1 MANKQP
7 KTKKSKAKKDSKKR
21 SSRRNKTQE
30 GGSQE
35 LINAVMRNDIDSVYN
50 FLNTPGVDV
59 NYTNNNGITPLI
71 FASWRG
77 YLNIVRLLLDY
88 GAIVQTPNFNVNVLN
103 EAAKSGHIDV
113 VNELLDRGAHPEWPD
128 WVDMF
133 GMSIVERV
141 KNNPEM
147 VDLLIRKGIPR
158 YTRQH
163 AERDGV
169 LAQYDQI
176 YLEFRAL
183 STVVRDTT
191 NLPLNFGNR
200 EGPIG
205 SYFGRF
211 RRFGG
216 KRKTKKSKAKKGS
229 KKRVSRRNKIQ
240 EGGDNETEDDMLA
253 KINKIYDDEKGDM
266 NDLNQV
272 DKSGKTLL
280 HRASEKGFIT
290 VVEELIQYAIVELNI
305 QDKKGKTALHYAS
318 ENGHWQ
324 VVKELLTDSKI
335 DVNVQDIKGKTPLH
349 YAYDETVVRD
359 LLRNGGSLTIKD
371 NDGKTPVDYKKERDT
386 IRRLLTPG
394 SSINAPS
401 HEGKALVHS
410 LNEKK

>member
-1 MANKQP
+1 MAKKQS
-7 KTKKSKAKKDSKKR
+7 KTKKGSKNR
-21 SSRRNKTQE
+21 VSRRNKTQE

-35 LINAVMRNDIDSVYN
+35 LINAVMRNDTDSVYN

-59 NYTNNNGITPLI
+59 NYTNNNGVTPLTS
-71 FASWRG
+71 ASWRG

-88 GAIVQTPNFNVNVLN
+88 GAIVQTPNSNINALN
-103 EAAKSGHIDV
+103 EAAISGHIHV
-113 VNELLDRGAHPEWPD
+113 VNELLDRGADPEWPER
-128 WVDMF
+128 VDMF
-133 GMSIVERV
+133 GKSIVERV
-141 KNNPEM
+141 KNNPKM
-147 VDLLIRKGIPR
+147 VDLLIRKGIPQ

-176 YLEFRAL
+176 YLELRAL
-183 STVVRDTT
+183 STVVKDTT

-205 SYFGRF
+205 SYFGYS
-211 RRFGG
+211 GG

-240 EGGDNETEDDMLA
+240 EGGDNETEDDMLD

-266 NDLNQV
+266 NDLNQA

-290 VVEELIQYAIVELNI
+290 VVEELIQYAIVDVNI
-305 QDKKGKTALHYAS
+305 KDKKGKTALHYAS

-335 DVNVQDIKGKTPLH
+335 DVNVQDKKGKTPLH
-349 YAYDETVVRD
+349 YAYNETVVRE
-359 LLRNGGSLTIKD
+359 LLRKGGDLTKPD
-371 NDGKTPVDYKKERDT
+371 KKGKTPMDYKKERDT
-386 IRRLLTPG
+386 IRRLLSPG
-394 SSINAPS
+394 SSINAPP
-401 HEGKALVHS
+401 HEGNALAHS